1 MAIRNFRCNIKAAHF
16 PLLSA
21 YMGRS
26 VAIRSPDDSDYIVTD
41 SFSGTAANDEIG
53 IAQPIYMHNIMPASH
68 GLQSVGYKMELDES
82 LGVNK
87 DFDQAIILRTKN
99 EQQHILVPAAGR
111 NYVNK
116 SGVSWDTSVAPTA
129 IKLGGIVTKAYVSQR
144 TFICY
149 QRNGVYE
156 YDSNTGAL
164 NNLVLNGV
172 SANEFDGICYSNNFL
187 IAYTSDTVFWSSTL
201 DPLDFQP
208 SLSNGASSS
217 KLTFVRGAIVAVLPI
232 HNGFVIYTTRN
243 AISAYW
249 SGDLQA
255 PWVFREIP
263 GASGIT
269 STEHVSHD
277 SNYGAHFAW
286 TNSGFMQISKESGI
300 ISFPEITDFLTCGRL
315 EDYIDDVN
323 PTGKGTPEFAGRI
336 MASETQLRFNSGG
349 ENLAIWKYTTPLKLK
364 LAFIGSRYICISY
377 GMNDLLTHILVYDLA
392 LKRWG
397 KLRIKHVDVFEYHDP
412 AEEIAS
418 TVKHS
423 FGVLQEDGTILTV
436 DFAHDVASTDSI
448 LLFGR
453 IQHSRSSMTTM
464 LSASFDG
471 VIYKTTKARFMPSFD
486 GATSLPDYYPVCVIH
501 NNNTLKVAGRLTAK
515 NFMLKLANSFSISNL
530 EVQVESAQGDR

>member
-1 MAIRNFRCNIKAAHF
+1 MAIREFRCNIEAAHF
-16 PLLSA
+16 PLLSS
-21 YMGRS
+21 YFGRS
-26 VAIRSPDDSDYIVTD
+26 VAIRSPDDGDYIVTD

-53 IAQPIYMHNIMPASH
+53 IAQPIYMHNVMPVSH
-68 GLQSVGYKMELDES
+68 GLQAVGYKTELDES
-82 LGVNK
+82 LGNNK
-87 DFDQAIILRTKN
+87 DFDQAIVLRTRN
-99 EQQHILVPAAGR
+99 EQQHLLSPAGGR

-116 SGVSWDTSVAPTA
+116 SGASWETSVSPTGM
-129 IKLGGIVTKAYVSQR
+129 KLGGIVTKAYVSQR

-156 YDSNTGAL
+156 YEPINGTLNAVVFNGATTTD
-164 NNLVLNGV
+164 
-172 SANEFDGICYSNNFL
+172 FDGICYSNNFL

-201 DPLDFQP
+201 DPLNFQP
-208 SLSNGASSS
+208 SLSNGAGSS
-217 KLTFVRGAIVAVLPI
+217 KLTFARGAIVAVLPI

-255 PWVFREIP
+255 PWIFREIP

-269 STEHVSHD
+269 DTEHVSHD

-286 TNSGFMQISKESGI
+286 TNSGFMQISKEGGLV
-300 ISFPEITDFLTCGRL
+300 SFPEITDFLTCGRL

-323 PTGKGTPEFAGRI
+323 PTGKGTPEFASPV

-349 ENLAIWKYTTPLKLK
+349 ENLAIWKYTTPLRIKLS
-364 LAFIGSRYICISY
+364 FIGSRYICISY
-377 GMNDLLTHILVYDLA
+377 GMLNKLTHVLVYDLA

-397 KLRIKHVDVFEYHDP
+397 KLRVSHVDIFEYHSP
-412 AEEIAS
+412 AEELAL

-423 FGVLQEDGTILTV
+423 FGVLKADGTILTV
-436 DFAHDVASTDSI
+436 DFAHDTACTDSV

-453 IQHSRSSMTTM
+453 IQHSRSAMTTM

-471 VIYKTTKARFMPSFD
+471 IIYKYTKARFMPSFD

-501 NNNTLKVAGRLTAK
+501 NNNTLKVAGRFTAK
-515 NFMLKLANSFSISNL
+515 SFMLKLAGGFSISNL
-530 EVQVESAQGDR
+530 QVQVESAQGDR